1 MSSANDI
8 QGRNCLFQMKIDD
21 VYHDVLCAKTF
32 SFNRQYE
39 LKETTTVQ
47 SGFDKEYRPRKKSYT
62 ISFNGV
68 VQVKDTVNNNP
79 TIKTLFDYGEGFLP
93 VPYRLIYEDN
103 SGNVMVINGS
113 AYVTSAIFNA
123 NPINLLDGTTELT
136 GNGPFEILDYIP
148 AFINVTVQVTGVA
161 DAKCRFILYKAD
173 GTIMYDTSTLLALL
187 PTGGWLVQGQSVV
200 MVVQK
205 GQYAWGVSTSNV
217 QSLTNTFDL
226 DIAPPVH
233 IAFGQTDLNQN
244 SLPTVYDF
252 LTDKTATFDIGATAP
267 PPACV
272 APAIVGSP
280 SLPDGTALSSY
291 SYSFNVTGSTPFNIT
306 NVTKPSWMNI
316 SVSGNTV
323 SINGLIGTGDT
334 GTNIP
339 VSFDIN
345 NACGSVTFSDTFDV
359 NLPGTPLVDIDWS
372 FTRGGIPFGTL
383 RIFVNAAL
391 VIDANT
397 TTSGSFSVNVGDVVE
412 AQVIGLS
419 NKTLTVQNSTTTIY
433 NHSGTGVED
442 YSFTAAS
449 GENYTITASTT

>member
-8 QGRNCLFQMKIDD
+8 QGRNCLFQMKVDNDYI
-21 VYHDVLCAKTF
+21 DVLCAKTF

-47 SGFDKEYRPRKKSYT
+47 SGFDKEYRPRRKSYT

-68 VQVKDTVNNNP
+68 VQVKSANNEP
-79 TIKTLFDYGEGFLP
+79 TIKSLFDYGEQFLP

-103 SGNVMVINGS
+103 TGNVMVVNGQ

-136 GNGPFEILDYIP
+136 GNGPIEILDYIP
-148 AFINVTVQVTGVA
+148 AYINVTVSVTGTA
-161 DAKCRFILYKAD
+161 NAKTRFILYKLD
-173 GTIMYDTSTLLALL
+173 GTVAYDTSTLLALL
-187 PTGGWLVQGQSVV
+187 PTSGWLVQGQSVV
-200 MVVQK
+200 MVVQA
-205 GQYAWGVSTSNV
+205 GQYAYGVNTTDV

-226 DIAPPVH
+226 DTTPAVH

-244 SLPTVYDF
+244 SLPTLYDF
-252 LTDKTATFDIGATAP
+252 LTDKTAVFDIGATAP

-306 NVTKPSWMNI
+306 NVTKPTWMNI

-334 GTNIP
+334 GSNIP

-345 NACGSVTFSDTFDV
+345 NACGTVTFSDTFDV

-391 VIDANT
+391 VIDVNT

-419 NKTLTVQNSTTTIY
+419 SKTLTVQNSTTTLY

-442 YSFTAAS
+442 YSFTAVS

>member
-1 MSSANDI
+1 MSSEFDI
-8 QGRNCLFQMKIDD
+8 QGRNCLFQMKVDNDYI
-21 VYHDVLCAKTF
+21 DVLCAKTF

-62 ISFNGV
+62 LSFNGV
-68 VQVKDTVNNNP
+68 VQVKSANNEP
-79 TIKTLFDYGEGFLP
+79 TIKSLFDYGEQFLP
-93 VPYRLIYEDN
+93 VSYRLIYEDN
-103 SGNVMVINGS
+103 TSNVMVINGQ
-113 AYVTSAIFNA
+113 AYLSSAIFNA
-123 NPINLLDGTTELT
+123 NPINLLNGTTELT
-136 GNGPFEILDYIP
+136 GNGPIEILDYIP
-148 AFINVTVQVTGVA
+148 AYINVTVSVTGTA
-161 DAKCRFILYKAD
+161 NAKTRFILYKLD
-173 GTIMYDTSTLLALL
+173 GTVAYDTSTLLALL
-187 PTGGWLVQGQSVV
+187 PTSGWLVQGQSVV
-200 MVVQK
+200 MVIQA
-205 GQYAWGVSTSNV
+205 GQYAYGVSTTDV

-226 DIAPPVH
+226 DTTPAVH

-244 SLPTVYDF
+244 SLPTLYDF
-252 LTDKTATFDIGATAP
+252 LTDKNAVFDIGATAP
-267 PPACV
+267 PPSCV

-291 SYSFNVTGSTPFNIT
+291 TYSFDVTGSTPFNIT

-316 SVSGNTV
+316 SVSGNTI
-323 SINGLIGTGDT
+323 SISGLIGTGDT
-334 GTNIP
+334 GNNIP

-359 NLPGTPLVDIDWS
+359 NLPGTPPVDIDWS

-391 VIDANT
+391 VIDTNT

-419 NKTLTVQNSTTTIY
+419 SKTLIVQDSTTTLY